1 MQPKYFVDFSKGD
14 SHIENLE
21 RDIKLKQ
28 EKLNN
33 ILISNMSFNNKS
45 KILEEIQQAMDNEK
59 EELENYKKSLER
71 KKQYDKLFD
80 IFLTNDIICE
90 LQKDLGTIEER
101 YLQAIEQR
109 TRQELYAEFAR
120 IKEENNLSI
129 RYVEDLEEE
138 QFKEILN
145 NIKDYLLVDFLR
157 VIKNLREEAS
167 RNNLKFDDSV
177 PDENTF
183 IGKKIKETL
192 INLFKGE

>member
-1 MQPKYFVDFSKGD
+1 MNYFVDLSKGD
-14 SHIENLE
+14 SHIKNLE
-21 RDIKLKQ
+21 EDIKIKQ

-33 ILISNMSFNNKS
+33 ILISNISFNNRN
-45 KILEEIQQAMDNEK
+45 KIISEIQQAIDDEK

-90 LQKDLGTIEER
+90 LQKDLGPIEER

-129 RYVEDLEEE
+129 IYVEDLEEE

-167 RNNLKFDDSV
+167 RNNLRLDDSV
-177 PDENTF
+177 PDENTW
-183 IGKKIKETL
+183 IGKVFKETL
-192 INLFKGE
+192 VNLFKGE